1 MHHINLK
8 QKVLKTCMSLKC
20 IFLLQ
25 DMLYMYSEVLR
36 TWNFEF
42 SESGNKWDNTKLSPH
57 LLNLCTHILVIFLL
71 LMLIFGFQLVK
82 LDDAG
87 RGMPGRFVLQG
98 IILVTQYSVTE
109 ARHGV
114 SRWYSLLV
122 TKSHTVKPIAVLVP
136 GFGYLNEHLS
146 VRVKS
151 SLRVPSP
158 DSAFWGVFPHE
169 LPITKRLTLNYLKTV
184 VTF

>member
-1 MHHINLK
+1 
-8 QKVLKTCMSLKC
+8 MSLKC

-25 DMLYMYSEVLR
+25 DMLYMYKEVLR

-42 SESGNKWDNTKLSPH
+42 SESGNKWDNTKLPH
-57 LLNLCTHILVIFLL
+57 LLNLCTHILIIFLL

-122 TKSHTVKPIAVLVP
+122 TKSHTVKPNAVLVP
-136 GFGYLNEHLS
+136 GFGYLNECLS

-158 DSAFWGVFPHE
+158 DLAFWGVFPHE
-169 LPITKRLTLNYLKTV
+169 LPITKRLTLKYLKTV